1 MINKSFFLK
10 GYRSIFT
17 YDSPAIALTC
27 CFIAI
32 GALFKNLGFNLS
44 NTLTAT
50 LATVGSGVV
59 VKVNRITVAN
69 VDGTNAADV
78 SLFVDGMGSGTTGVT
93 TTGADATVYLAKTV
107 SVPAD
112 ATLVILDTPI
122 YLMEADVLKG
132 GASAASDL
140 DLLVSYEVIDDA

>member
-1 MINKSFFLK
+1 MANPNIVAVT
-10 GYRSIFT
+10 SI
-17 YDSPAIALTC
+17 
-27 CFIAI
+27 
-32 GALFKNLGFNLS
+32 LGGNAGWNLS
-44 NTLTAT
+44 ASATDTLM
-50 LATVGSGVV
+50 TVSADVI

-112 ATLVILDTPI
+112 ATLVISDTPI
-122 YLMEADVLKG
+122 YLMEGDILKG
-132 GASAASDL
+132 GASASGDL
-140 DLLVSYEVIDDA
+140 DLFISYEVINDA